1 MAWGPRL
8 TAGEFSFCAAPASLF
23 ISSSPCTVD
32 GARGL
37 KRVVFGGRPAPFT
50 VTAEAAAGHPRHPPS
65 GSRMSGNWTLSPSA
79 SDTFSAVTCARSP
92 RKTPVWGL
100 CARRGGDVSPLPV
113 APAPGAS
120 SLLFAWFPLGSPCV
134 PAPLLHGD
142 PQGTP
147 AAPRGKTRARKPK
160 PRFPSHRRPDGA

>member
-50 VTAEAAAGHPRHPPS
+50 VTAEAAAGHR
-65 GSRMSGNWTLSPSA
+65 
-79 SDTFSAVTCARSP
+79 VTHQVVRECP
-92 RKTPVWGL
+92 ETEL
-100 CARRGGDVSPLPV
+100 FLRRR
-113 APAPGAS
+113 ATR
-120 SLLFAWFPLGSPCV
+120 SLL
-134 PAPLLHGD
+134 
-142 PQGTP
+142 
-147 AAPRGKTRARKPK
+147 
-160 PRFPSHRRPDGA
+160 